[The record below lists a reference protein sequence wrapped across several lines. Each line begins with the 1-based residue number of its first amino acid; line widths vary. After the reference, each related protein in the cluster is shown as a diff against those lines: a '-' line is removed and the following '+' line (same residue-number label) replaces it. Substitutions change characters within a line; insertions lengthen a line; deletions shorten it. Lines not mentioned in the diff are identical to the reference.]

1 MLRAAGGLVMG
12 AVFAAAFLA
21 TLGMDGSLHY
31 PLAYSQVLIAA
42 IALLLL
48 TSAANDWWAARAGE
62 AAGEA
67 TGDMPVVAPDA
78 AGGPIILWITI
89 ALCIGYAASWTLIG
103 FFPATF
109 LYVAAQLWLLRQ
121 RYWGILFGVPAVVT
135 LLVYVVF
142 ARLLT
147 LPFPGGVWSGG

>member
-12 AVFAAAFLA
+12 VVFAAGFLA

-42 IALLLL
+42 IALLFLV
-48 TSAANDWWAARAGE
+48 SAANDWRAGE
-62 AAGEA
+62 GP
-67 TGDMPVVAPDA
+67 GDGPVVAPDT
-78 AGGPIILWITI
+78 AGGPVVLWITI
-89 ALCIGYAASWTLIG
+89 ALCIAYVASWTLIG

-121 RYWGILFGVPAVVT
+121 RYWAILLGIPATVT

-147 LPFPGGVWSGG
+147 LPFPGGIWFGG

>member
-1 MLRAAGGLVMG
+1 VLRSAGGLILGV
-12 AVFAAAFLA
+12 VFAAAFLA

-48 TSAANDWWAARAGE
+48 TSAANDWRAARVGEVAG
-62 AAGEA
+62 G
-67 TGDMPVVAPDA
+67 MPVVAPDT
-78 AGGPIILWITI
+78 AGGPVILWITI
-89 ALCIGYAASWTLIG
+89 ALCIGYVASWTLIG

-109 LYVAAQLWLLRQ
+109 LYVTVQLWLLRQ
-121 RYWGILFGVPAVVT
+121 RYWGILFGVPAAVM

-142 ARLLT
+142 AKLLT
-147 LPFPGGVWSGG
+147 LPFPGGVWFGG

>member
-1 MLRAAGGLVMG
+1 MG
-12 AVFAAAFLA
+12 AVFAAAFLG

-31 PLAYSQVLIAA
+31 PLAYPQVLIAA
-42 IALLLL
+42 IALLFL
-48 TSAANDWWAARAGE
+48 TSAARDWRAAPAG
-62 AAGEA
+62 
-67 TGDMPVVAPDA
+67 DDSPVVVSDT
-78 AGGPIILWITI
+78 AGGPVILWITI
-89 ALCIGYAASWTLIG
+89 ALCIAYIASWPLIG

-147 LPFPGGVWSGG
+147 LPFPEGVWFGG

>member
-1 MLRAAGGLVMG
+1 VVRAAGGLVMG
-12 AVFAAAFLA
+12 VVFVAAFLA

-48 TSAANDWWAARAGE
+48 TSAANDWRAARAGE
-62 AAGEA
+62 AAGD
-67 TGDMPVVAPDA
+67 TPVVVSDT
-78 AGGPIILWITI
+78 AGGPVILWITI
-89 ALCIGYAASWTLIG
+89 ALCIGYVASWTLIG

-109 LYVAAQLWLLRQ
+109 LYVVVQLWLLRQ
-121 RYWGILFGVPAVVT
+121 RYWGILFGVPTVVVV
-135 LLVYVVF
+135 LVYVVF

-147 LPFPGGVWSGG
+147 LPFPGGVWLGG

>member
-1 MLRAAGGLVMG
+1 MLRAAGGLIMG
-12 AVFAAAFLA
+12 VAFAIGFLA

-48 TSAANDWWAARAGE
+48 TSAANDWRTARAG
-62 AAGEA
+62 AGGVGTPA
-67 TGDMPVVAPDA
+67 VVPDT
-78 AGGPIILWITI
+78 AGGPVVLWVTI
-89 ALCIGYAASWTLIG
+89 ALCTAYVASWTLVG

-109 LYVAAQLWLLRQ
+109 VYVAVQLWLLRQ
-121 RYWGILFGVPAVVT
+121 RSWGILFGVPATVT

-147 LPFPGGVWSGG
+147 LPFPVGAWFGG

>member
-1 MLRAAGGLVMG
+1 MG
-12 AVFAAAFLA
+12 VVFAAAFLA

-42 IALLLL
+42 IALLSL
-48 TSAANDWWAARAGE
+48 TSAANDWRAARAGE
-62 AAGEA
+62 DA
-67 TGDMPVVAPDA
+67 GDMPVVAPDT
-78 AGGPIILWITI
+78 AGGPVILWVTI
-89 ALCIGYAASWTLIG
+89 ALCIGYAASWPLVG

-109 LYVAAQLWLLRQ
+109 LYVAVQLWLLRQ
-121 RYWGILFGVPAVVT
+121 RYWGILFGVPAAVT

-147 LPFPGGVWSGG
+147 LPFPDGVWFGG

>member
-1 MLRAAGGLVMG
+1 MLRSVGGLVMG
-12 AVFAAAFLA
+12 VVFAVAFLA

-31 PLAYSQVLIAA
+31 PLAYPQVMIAA

-48 TSAANDWWAARAGE
+48 ISAAMDGRAARAGQD
-62 AAGEA
+62 G
-67 TGDMPVVAPDA
+67 GDRPAVVPDT
-78 AGGPIILWITI
+78 AGGPVILWITI
-89 ALCIGYAASWTLIG
+89 ALCIAYAASWTLIG

-109 LYVAAQLWLLRQ
+109 FYVAVQLWLLRQ
-121 RYWGILFGVPAVVT
+121 RYWVVLFGVPTVVT

-147 LPFPGGVWSGG
+147 LPFPGGDWFGR